1 MTAVFL
7 DKVIGFVDK
16 RLVLTSLLPS
26 AVFWAT
32 VATLTGGQIGW
43 TRVRKWWTH
52 LDTGT
57 HLLLTVVAVALLV
70 LFALLLSA
78 QEGAILR
85 FYEGYW
91 GRRIPGRW
99 LSAFGVRRQQK
110 KVGRLNLNDDS
121 QFEYRYR
128 NFPRLTGD
136 VMPTRLGNILRAS
149 ERYPADEE
157 RYSMDAVFFWPRL
170 IAVVPGS
177 VRANLSDARASLAL
191 LLNVCTLAIVL
202 AVGAIVALAVSV
214 RPLHSGRQPGARRC
228 WRLLPTAALSV
239 LRACTPSWCARYLT
253 CTGAI
258 CSNGSVSGCRTVS
271 PTNGSCGKT
280 SASSS
285 TGVPRRRR
293 RCSTLPGN
301 EPMPRRRQQLPGSKP
316 PPMGQCLPSPP
327 QASQIRCAPDQRAQ
341 ALLHAVHG
349 GTRADLWP
357 TPLSN

>member
-26 AVFWAT
+26 AAFWVA

-78 QEGAILR
+78 QEGLILR

-99 LSAFGVRRQQK
+99 LSAFGVRRQQE
-110 KVGRLNLNDDS
+110 KVARLDLNDDS

-128 NFPRLTGD
+128 NFPRLAGD

-191 LLNVCTLAIVL
+191 LLNVCTLSIVL
-202 AVGAIVALAVSV
+202 AVGAIVALAVIGLVAAFWATAGGAALLAGLTYSSALGPARVYAELVRSV
-214 RPLHSGRQPGARRC
+214 FDLYRGDLLKRLGFGMPDSLADERKLWKNLGEQLYRRAATETAVLDAARKRANATAVA
-228 WRLLPTAALSV
+228 TAAGEQTTSD
-239 LRACTPSWCARYLT
+239 
-253 CTGAI
+253 
-258 CSNGSVSGCRTVS
+258 GSVAAE
-271 PTNGSCGKT
+271 
-280 SASSS
+280 SA
-285 TGVPRRRR
+285 TG
-293 RCSTLPGN
+293 
-301 EPMPRRRQQLPGSKP
+301 Q
-316 PPMGQCLPSPP
+316 
-327 QASQIRCAPDQRAQ
+327 PD
-341 ALLHAVHG
+341 
-349 GTRADLWP
+349 
-357 TPLSN
+357 